1 MKALLMIAFVMIFT
15 QNYVL
20 VQFIAIC
27 PFLGVSQKF
36 DSCIGMS
43 GAVIFVMTLASA
55 ATYCIYRSIMVP
67 LGLAYLSTIIF
78 ILVIA
83 ALVQFVEIFLKKF
96 IKPLYSALG
105 IYLPLITTN
114 CAVLAVTLL
123 NISNG
128 YADLSVS
135 YGWGLLQSCVNGCT
149 AGIGFGLALVLFCG
163 VRKALERAKPP
174 KCWEGLPITLMAA
187 ALTSMTFMGFTGI
200 ADKLFG

>member
-67 LGLAYLSTIIF
+67 LGLEYLSTIIF

-83 ALVQFVEIFLKKF
+83 ALVQFVEIFLKKYV
-96 IKPLYSALG
+96 KPLYSALG

-128 YADLSVS
+128 YADLSVG

-163 VRKALERAKPP
+163 VRKAIERAKPP
-174 KCWEGLPITLMAA
+174 KCWEGLPITLRAA

>member
-1 MKALLMIAFVMIFT
+1 MSEGAKLLLIVFT
-15 QNYVL
+15 MVFTENYVL
-20 VQFIAIC
+20 VQFVAIC

-55 ATYCIYRSIMVP
+55 ATYLIYTYVMVP
-67 LGLAYLSTIIF
+67 LGLEYLSTIIF

-83 ALVQFVEIFLKKF
+83 ALVQFVEIVLKKYMP
-96 IKPLYSALG
+96 PLYKALG

-123 NISNG
+123 NISDEYN
-128 YADLSVS
+128 
-135 YGWGLLQSCVNGCT
+135 LLESCVDGFS
-149 AGIGFGLALVLFCG
+149 AGVGFGLALILFCG
-163 VRKALERAKPP
+163 VRKSLERANPP
-174 KCWEGLPITLMAA
+174 KAFQGLPITLVAA

-200 ADKLFG
+200 ADKLFA

>member
-1 MKALLMIAFVMIFT
+1 MSGLAGVLAIAFTMVFT
-15 QNYVL
+15 ENYVL
-20 VQFIAIC
+20 VQFLGIC
-27 PFLGVSQKF
+27 PFLGVSQKL
-36 DSCIGMS
+36 SSSLGMS

-55 ATYCIYRSIMVP
+55 VTYLIYTYIMVP

-83 ALVQFVEIFLKKF
+83 ALVQFVEIFLKRF
-96 IKPLYSALG
+96 IHPLYSALG

-123 NISNG
+123 NISEN
-128 YADLSVS
+128 YN
-135 YGWGLLQSCVNGCT
+135 LLESCVDGFA
-149 AGIGFGLALVLFCG
+149 AGVGFGLALVLFSG

-174 KCWEGLPITLMAA
+174 ACWNGLPITLVAA

-200 ADKLFG
+200 ADNLFG

>member
-1 MKALLMIAFVMIFT
+1 MSEGAKLLLIVFT
-15 QNYVL
+15 MVFTENYVL
-20 VQFIAIC
+20 VQFVAIC

-36 DSCIGMS
+36 DSCVGMS

-55 ATYCIYRSIMVP
+55 ATYLIYTYVMVP

-83 ALVQFVEIFLKKF
+83 ALVQFVEIVLKKYMP
-96 IKPLYSALG
+96 PLYKALG

-123 NISNG
+123 NISDEYN
-128 YADLSVS
+128 
-135 YGWGLLQSCVNGCT
+135 LLESCVDGFA
-149 AGIGFGLALVLFCG
+149 AGVGFGLALILFCG
-163 VRKALERAKPP
+163 VRRSLERANPP
-174 KCWEGLPITLMAA
+174 KAFQGLPITLVAA

-200 ADKLFG
+200 ADKLFA

>member
-1 MKALLMIAFVMIFT
+1 MKALLMIAFTMIFT
-15 QNYVL
+15 ENYVL

-27 PFLGVSQKF
+27 PFLGVSQKL
-36 DSCIGMS
+36 DSSLGMS

-55 ATYCIYRSIMVP
+55 ATYCIYRSLMVP
-67 LGLAYLSTIIF
+67 LGLEYLSTIIF

-96 IKPLYSALG
+96 VRPLYSALG

-123 NISNG
+123 NVTNG
-128 YADLSVS
+128 YADASVS
-135 YGWGLLQSCVNGCT
+135 YGWGLLESCVNGCT
-149 AGIGFGLALVLFCG
+149 AGVGFGLALVLFCG
-163 VRKALERAKPP
+163 VRRAIERAESPRS
-174 KCWEGLPITLMAA
+174 WRGLPITLVAA

>member
-1 MKALLMIAFVMIFT
+1 MSFTGLVSIALGAILIQNFIFS
-15 QNYVL
+15 
-20 VQFIAIC
+20 QFLGIC
-27 PFLGVSQKF
+27 PFMGVSKKM
-36 DSCIGMS
+36 DTALGM
-43 GAVIFVMTLASA
+43 GIAVTFVMGIASVF
-55 ATYCIYRSIMVP
+55 CWLVNRFLLVP

-96 IKPLYSALG
+96 IKPLYNALG
-105 IYLPLITTN
+105 VYLPLITTN

-123 NISNG
+123 NISEKYN
-128 YADLSVS
+128 
-135 YGWGLLQSCVNGCT
+135 LLESCVDGFS
-149 AGIGFGLALVLFCG
+149 AGVGFGLALILFCG

-174 KCWEGLPITLMAA
+174 KSWAGLPITLVAA

>member
-1 MKALLMIAFVMIFT
+1 MKALLMIAFTMIFT
-15 QNYVL
+15 ENYVL

-27 PFLGVSQKF
+27 PFLGVSQKL
-36 DSCIGMS
+36 DSSLGMS

-55 ATYCIYRSIMVP
+55 ATYCIYRSLMVP
-67 LGLAYLSTIIF
+67 LGLEYLSTIIF

-83 ALVQFVEIFLKKF
+83 ALVQFVEIFLNKF
-96 IKPLYSALG
+96 VRPLYSALG

-123 NISNG
+123 NVTNG
-128 YADLSVS
+128 YADASVS
-135 YGWGLLQSCVNGCT
+135 YGWGLLESCVNGCT
-149 AGIGFGLALVLFCG
+149 AGVGFGLALVLFCG
-163 VRKALERAKPP
+163 VRRAIERAEPP
-174 KCWEGLPITLMAA
+174 RSWRGLPITLVAA

>member
-67 LGLAYLSTIIF
+67 LGLGYLSTIIF

-128 YADLSVS
+128 YADVSVS

-163 VRKALERAKPP
+163 VRKAIERANPP
-174 KCWEGLPITLMAA
+174 KCWQGLPITLMAA